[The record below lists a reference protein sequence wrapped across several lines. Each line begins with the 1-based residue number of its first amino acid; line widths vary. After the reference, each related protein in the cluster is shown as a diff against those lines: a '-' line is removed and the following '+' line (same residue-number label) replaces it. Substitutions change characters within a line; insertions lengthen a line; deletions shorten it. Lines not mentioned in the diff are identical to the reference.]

1 MNWVSHVNCY
11 FCGFWF
17 LSISVT
23 YSKALPDC
31 CLISS
36 RRQFDT
42 ELQKDSDICNAGA
55 LMCSLQYNSHSS
67 EDLLVNSQN
76 TAENST
82 LWLAWFDI
90 SLIYLDKYNCTK
102 ILNNLSLSLSF
113 KKLLDFQRKLFLH
126 SSSISQWL

>member
-1 MNWVSHVNCY
+1 MNTININSIENKCELSLPCEMLFLWARTD
-11 FCGFWF
+11 

-23 YSKALPDC
+23 YSKAFPDR

-36 RRQFDT
+36 RRQFET

-67 EDLLVNSQN
+67 EDFLVNSQN

-82 LWLAWFDI
+82 L
-90 SLIYLDKYNCTK
+90 
-102 ILNNLSLSLSF
+102 
-113 KKLLDFQRKLFLH
+113 
-126 SSSISQWL
+126 